1 MTCPV
6 CGKASPC
13 VHGRRNT
20 SALLNPDLNQEDL
33 NSEGREV
40 LAGDAMASSL
50 AQSMPA
56 RVAAGQHA
64 ATELAWREEVAS
76 RVQQHRARRRRPVDP
91 KALELD
97 FSTDTPHF
105 FGAAAR
111 DHAMPPPPERFA
123 EIIFRRDQVE
133 RELDRPEPPKI
144 IRFPRTQPAYVPT
157 VEEVTLDEL
166 ELADPAPADIA
177 PNTPRILEAADPQV
191 FEPQILECQ
200 TFGPNGLETEVLEAG
215 IFESGTVERYTPQ
228 NSTFAGHQ
236 MELLPS
242 FADIRLEPEE
252 ARIEHDFEI
261 IPHPAPLNQR
271 FVSGLVDAGI
281 VFIATAV
288 FVLTFVELAEEM
300 PQSRMAP
307 VCMLAAGGIFWLLFQ
322 YIFLAFR
329 RATPGMTMAQLELCT
344 FAGTN
349 TSIFERQRRALAS
362 TLSVCAMGLG
372 FAWALV
378 DEDRLGWHDRIS
390 GTHLRTAISTQP
402 SAFSTEIFSEDV
414 RSWGS

>member
-50 AQSMPA
+50 AQSVPA
-56 RVAAGQHA
+56 RVASQHA

-166 ELADPAPADIA
+166 ELADPAPD
-177 PNTPRILEAADPQV
+177 TPRILEAADPQV
-191 FEPQILECQ
+191 FEPQILESQ
-200 TFGPNGLETEVLEAG
+200 TFGPNGLETEVLDAG
-215 IFESGTVERYTPQ
+215 IFEPGTAERYTPQ
-228 NSTFAGHQ
+228 SSTFAGHQ

-252 ARIEHDFEI
+252 ARVEHDFEI

-322 YIFLAFR
+322 YIFLTFR
-329 RATPGMTMAQLELCT
+329 QATPGMTMAQLELCT
-344 FAGTN
+344 FAGAN

-402 SAFSTEIFSEDV
+402 SAFNTEIFSEDV

>member
-1 MTCPV
+1 
-6 CGKASPC
+6 
-13 VHGRRNT
+13 
-20 SALLNPDLNQEDL
+20 LNQEDLNYKDLNSEDLNQEDL
-33 NSEGREV
+33 NPEGREV

-50 AQSMPA
+50 AQGLPP
-56 RVAAGQHA
+56 RVAGQRA
-64 ATELAWREEVAS
+64 ATEVAWREEVAS

-133 RELDRPEPPKI
+133 QELDRPEPHKV

-166 ELADPAPADIA
+166 ELADPVPE
-177 PNTPRILEAADPQV
+177 TPRILEAADPQIY
-191 FEPQILECQ
+191 EPQIFEAEMLES
-200 TFGPNGLETEVLEAG
+200 GVIEY
-215 IFESGTVERYTPQ
+215 GTVERHTPQ

-252 ARIEHDFEI
+252 ARAEHDFEI

-271 FVSGLVDAGI
+271 LVSGLVDAGI

-362 TLSVCAMGLG
+362 TLSVYAMGLG

-390 GTHLRTAISTQP
+390 GTHLRTAVSTQP
-402 SAFSTEIFSEDV
+402 SAFSAFLKS
-414 RSWGS
+414 RSVARNPYEFDDLKR